1 MKFPVFID
9 FFLFFHLIIIS
20 KAKINGFL
28 SNCNKIKELYD
39 CDQNNQYSK
48 DPELIEIPEVDD
60 NYKSVFKEQSL
71 QTSHEVANKHTN
83 PYKTILNMRTKP
95 QKLFKSSLTKFHDSC
110 LSNSSMRVR
119 AVELL
124 NMNSTHYNQV
134 SYNQIHSLKNPP
146 IPPRFFEKNDNAGK
160 NMERK
165 EVKELSISGFSNRVV
180 KIRNLNEE
188 SGIEPVKPLYNEAIP
203 EKKLR
208 PATAAIQRPINKEN
222 NKISQNKISP
232 SI

>member
-1 MKFPVFID
+1 MFSFIYYY
-9 FFLFFHLIIIS
+9 

-60 NYKSVFKEQSL
+60 NYKSVFQEQSL
-71 QTSHEVANKHTN
+71 QTSHEVPKHTN
-83 PYKTILNMRTKP
+83 PFKTMLNMRTKP

-124 NMNSTHYNQV
+124 NMNSTPYNQV
-134 SYNQIHSLKNPP
+134 SYNQIHSLKNPV
-146 IPPRFFEKNDNAGK
+146 IPPRFFEKNDNVVGR
-160 NMERK
+160 NMERT
-165 EVKELSISGFSNRVV
+165 EVKELSVSGFSNRVV
-180 KIRNLNEE
+180 KIKNMNEE
-188 SGIEPVKPLYNEAIP
+188 FGIEPVKPLYNEAIP

-222 NKISQNKISP
+222 NKILQNKLSP